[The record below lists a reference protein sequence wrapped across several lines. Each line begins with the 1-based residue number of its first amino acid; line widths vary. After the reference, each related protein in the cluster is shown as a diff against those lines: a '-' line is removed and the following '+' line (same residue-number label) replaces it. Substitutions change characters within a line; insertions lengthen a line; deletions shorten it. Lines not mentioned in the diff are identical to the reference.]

1 MALLWPQNGEP
12 ERFLTEHDL
21 LRAHIAA
28 AHVLAAWQARD
39 VEYWRRAAVGWL
51 IGAVI
56 PLVGCFVLHWP
67 IATVIVALALD
78 IPALWAC
85 DVLKGLLAPQRAR
98 QEQAHLDEAAEVREV
113 MTSLQ
118 RPRRPS
124 ALQRDLLAA
133 TPRVGYYYS
142 PPGPAGQ
149 PPPGLAVLLLLL
161 LGGLLAL
168 GLVSAHHFLPGT
180 LPWLVLGLG
189 LRFAVSILSTWRAR
203 RRVDPA
209 PVLLPEAPGPMF
221 AVGVTLMVC
230 LVLMKTGGD
239 AITSLPS
246 TWIGTGVLVL
256 HFVAVLAVS
265 RWALGNVR
273 DFISDL
279 RRFAAQDRESL
290 RERVLRVNG
299 GA

>member
-1 MALLWPQNGEP
+1 MALLWPQSREP
-12 ERFLTEHDL
+12 ERLLTEHDL

-39 VEYWRRAAVGWL
+39 AEHWRRAAIGWL

-85 DVLKGLLAPQRAR
+85 DVLKALLAPQRAN
-98 QEQAHLDEAAEVREV
+98 QEQAHLAEAAEVREV
-113 MTSLQ
+113 MTSLR
-118 RPRRPS
+118 RPRKPAAS
-124 ALQRDLLAA
+124 QRDLLAA

-142 PPGPAGQ
+142 PPGAAGQ
-149 PPPGLAVLLLLL
+149 LPPGLAWVLLLL

-180 LPWLVLGLG
+180 PPWLVLGLG
-189 LRFAVSILSTWRAR
+189 LRFAASFLSTWHAR

-209 PVLLPEAPGPMF
+209 PVLLPEAPAPMLAF
-221 AVGVTLMVC
+221 GVTLMSG
-230 LVLMKTGGD
+230 LLLTKTGGD

-246 TWIGTGVLVL
+246 TWIGAGVLVL
-256 HFVAVLAVS
+256 HFLVVFAVS

-273 DFISDL
+273 NFVTDL
-279 RRFAAQDRESL
+279 RRFVAQDRESL

-299 GA
+299 SP